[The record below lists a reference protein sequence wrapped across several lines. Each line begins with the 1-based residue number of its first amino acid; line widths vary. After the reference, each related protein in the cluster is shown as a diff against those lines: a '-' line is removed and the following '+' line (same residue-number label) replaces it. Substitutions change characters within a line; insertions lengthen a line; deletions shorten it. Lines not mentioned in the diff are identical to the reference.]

1 MINFNTEYF
10 GNNCYFYMKD
20 RGDKISLYYN
30 VAETL
35 TESRKSDDK
44 IDFDKK
50 DEKKVKGVVSSAMKT
65 KSKVTK
71 KALDKKLKG
80 IKSKKEIDEL
90 VDEDGSLLGSRIPYI
105 NQTLSPKKTTDQTV
119 AASRTTND
127 PVMRGYRVY
136 YGESENK
143 GNNIVSEESSIC
155 PEHVSPS
162 GKITTMCPDDDD
174 YQINYGKNAVNE
186 VDYSEA
192 FGYEETKDMDYNN
205 TVKTLKKM
213 GVDNP
218 VERAKQFGKL
228 PKQKREDGELK
239 QRLSEKET
247 LEERQHRLMKK
258 MVEDILTKKTKDN
271 SDIIKNTGVS
281 KILKKNLKAIKNIA
295 DKEGISINMLIKALK
310 SSDDE

>member
-35 TESRKSDDK
+35 TESRKSDEK
-44 IDFDKK
+44 IEFDKK
-50 DEKKVKGVVSSAMKT
+50 DEKKVKGLVSSAMKT
-65 KSKVTK
+65 KSKVSK
-71 KALDKKLKG
+71 KMLDKKLKG
-80 IKSKKEIDEL
+80 IKSKTEIDEL
-90 VDEDGSLLGSRIPYI
+90 VDDDGSLLGSRIP
-105 NQTLSPKKTTDQTV
+105 NLSQVLTPHKTMDQTV
-119 AASRTTND
+119 AMSRTTND

-136 YGESENK
+136 YGESEE
-143 GNNIVSEESSIC
+143 G
-155 PEHVSPS
+155 
-162 GKITTMCPDDDD
+162 TD
-174 YQINYGKNAVNE
+174 E
-186 VDYSEA
+186 VIGETVLTGA
-192 FGYEETKDMDYNN
+192 FGWDETQDMDFED

-218 VERAKQFGKL
+218 VERAKEFGKI
-228 PKQKREDGELK
+228 PNEEVEDGELRQK
-239 QRLSEKET
+239 LYEKET

-258 MVEDILTKKTKDN
+258 MVEDILTKKPKTD
-271 SDIIKNTGVS
+271 SDVIKNTGVS